1 MSTAATWG
9 IPPSPSS
16 YANWVQECRIAKNVF
31 LTEEAE
37 IKLKEKEETHQ
48 ARLECRAKEKGK
60 PYIPKPEKQKATT
73 PVEKDSPEVVVPVI
87 GKTVIETKR
96 KLLVI
101 TRQEKEKAE
110 QLKQQQAA
118 EKAASKER
126 LESKP
131 EKRILNL
138 KLKPQGGTK

>member
-1 MSTAATWG
+1 MSVALWWG
-9 IPPSPSS
+9 NPSDYGRWASQS
-16 YANWVQECRIAKNVF
+16 QSEYRLF
-31 LTEEAE
+31 LVEEAKAKKE
-37 IKLKEKEETHQ
+37 SLKTLRERRAICE
-48 ARLECRAKEKGK
+48 AKEKGK

-118 EKAASKER
+118 EEATAKKR
-126 LESKP
+126 LEGKP

-138 KLKPQGGTK
+138 KLKAQGGGK

>member
-48 ARLECRAKEKGK
+48 ARLEYRAKEKGK
-60 PYIPKPEKQKATT
+60 PYIPKPKKQKAAT
-73 PVEKDSPEVVVPVI
+73 PVKKDAPII
-87 GKTVIETKR
+87 GKVVLDSVDAPKR
-96 KLLVI
+96 KLVVR
-101 TRQEKEKAE
+101 TRQEIEAEK
-110 QLKQQQAA
+110 KAA

-138 KLKPQGGTK
+138 KLKAQGGTK